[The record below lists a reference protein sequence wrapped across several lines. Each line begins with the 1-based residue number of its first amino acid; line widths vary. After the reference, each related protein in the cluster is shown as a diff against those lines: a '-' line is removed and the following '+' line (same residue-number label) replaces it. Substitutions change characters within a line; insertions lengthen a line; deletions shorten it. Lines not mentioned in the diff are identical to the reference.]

1 MNRRFTVLL
10 AASLALASAACKSA
24 PSEPPKA
31 STGDFKGE
39 RKIRFKDEGVPEG
52 EASGPGVID
61 YVAAPFENIVYL
73 PWKLVGGAGKG
84 AVDGVAAGFG
94 KDDEHRPRMPA
105 IGLLFSPLNAILG
118 LLTGAAEGVA
128 DEPVLVGVDD
138 SFSHAMGRPLRRP
151 TTIWWY

>member
-1 MNRRFTVLL
+1 
-10 AASLALASAACKSA
+10 
-24 PSEPPKA
+24 
-31 STGDFKGE
+31 
-39 RKIRFKDEGVPEG
+39 
-52 EASGPGVID
+52 
-61 YVAAPFENIVYL
+61 
-73 PWKLVGGAGKG
+73 
-84 AVDGVAAGFG
+84 VAAGFG